1 MTLLG
6 GQWGAGIAGVRPVKH
21 ELPDGSFRKVTWAGG
36 AKPEMGTQIRW
47 WLSAGGRG
55 SQVSG
60 YGGDRTALWWD
71 WVWPQRVKKMPVT
84 WPTYTGL
91 GNWVVE
97 EVGGENQCGRVRQS
111 PQISAGDV
119 PPPAQVHAR
128 AGLSSGES
136 SRPEGDND
144 GNRCL
149 GGRGATLGEQAG
161 LELDLRHG

>member
-1 MTLLG
+1 M
-6 GQWGAGIAGVRPVKH
+6 KH

-36 AKPEMGTQIRW
+36 AKPEMGTQVRW

-119 PPPAQVHAR
+119 PPPTLLLRYMHVQVSVQGR
-128 AGLSSGES
+128 ALGPRGTMMATDVWEGGEPHLG
-136 SRPEGDND
+136 SRQGWN
-144 GNRCL
+144 
-149 GGRGATLGEQAG
+149 
-161 LELDLRHG
+161 